1 MVEFELIVKNNT
13 EVAVSCID
21 VNKYSV
27 ETVRTIVVGWAE
39 VKVEILKFKSHC
51 CDHL

>member
-1 MVEFELIVKNNT
+1 MMEFELIVKNNT
-13 EVAVSCID
+13 EVAVRCID

-39 VKVEILKFKSHC
+39 VKVFALGNIKIQKPL
-51 CDHL
+51 L